1 MKSNVL
7 LFFLLLILP
16 MTIMAAPIKVHDIHV
31 QEEKD
36 VTHVSFLLTQPVK
49 WNIFSLMHPK
59 RIIIDFENTRLSLN
73 LQKIPYLKNHMVSI
87 RDGYPKPGILRIVL
101 DVRENIDY
109 KVNAKQW
116 VKKINI
122 DLFSHSCHPPKDCHS
137 RRSLSPN
144 ALIGDGND
152 RIVNTK
158 KTMIVVIDPGHGGR
172 DPGAVGRYGTRE
184 KDVVLSIARMLAN
197 RVNEQPNMRAVLTRD
212 GDYFVSLRKRLQ
224 IARRSK
230 ADLFIAIH
238 ADSYFND
245 RAAGASVYSLS
256 HHGATSLAARWLA
269 QRENH
274 SELGGVD
281 LDGLEDQSVILR
293 SVLLDLAQ
301 TATKQASVRCGA
313 SLLDALSEVTKL
325 HYSRV
330 EQAPF
335 MVLKSPDI
343 PSILVET
350 GFISNSKEENRLRD
364 KKHQYKM
371 ALAIFEGIHDF
382 QTKYVAKEV

>member
-1 MKSNVL
+1 MK
-7 LFFLLLILP
+7 
-16 MTIMAAPIKVHDIHV
+16 
-31 QEEKD
+31 
-36 VTHVSFLLTQPVK
+36 
-49 WNIFSLMHPK
+49 
-59 RIIIDFENTRLSLN
+59 
-73 LQKIPYLKNHMVSI
+73 
-87 RDGYPKPGILRIVL
+87 
-101 DVRENIDY
+101 ENIAY
-109 KVNAKQW
+109 KIHAKQW
-116 VKKINI
+116 VKEVKI
-122 DLFSHSCHPPKDCHS
+122 DLFSH
-137 RRSLSPN
+137 
-144 ALIGDGND
+144 
-152 RIVNTK
+152 NTLAVAEPSHVK
-158 KTMIVVIDPGHGGR
+158 KSMIIVIDPGHGGR
-172 DPGAVGRYGTRE
+172 DPGAIGQYGTRE

-197 RVNEQPNMRAVLTRD
+197 RVNEQPNMRAVLTRE

-269 QRENH
+269 QHENH
-274 SELGGVD
+274 SELDGVD
-281 LDGLEDQSVILR
+281 LNGLEDQSVILR

-313 SLLDALSEVTKL
+313 SLLEALSEVTKL

-350 GFISNSKEENRLRD
+350 GFISNSREENRLRD
-364 KKHQYKM
+364 KKHQHKM
-371 ALAIFEGIHDF
+371 AIALFEGISDF
-382 QTKYVAKEV
+382 QKKYIAKEV